1 MKQKDFIGLSRSP
14 LVNQLHALR
23 ESITKPAPEHNMHG
37 YMPQN
42 KLAWIWKNLCHLG
55 NTHYPYQTYVN
66 RTENNGIFTLPDEPE
81 LSVALL
87 SDWASDTPES
97 CNVAA
102 LCGSRERDFSIHL
115 GDTYYVG
122 NEKEIACNFNS
133 TTGAP
138 WPYGKRGSFALMG
151 NHEMYSSG
159 KAYFTQLLPYM
170 SMSEN
175 GNVKN
180 QEAAFFCLENKYWR
194 LIGID
199 TGYYSLK
206 GFLGV
211 KANTNLELHKEQ
223 MKWLREVVQP
233 AGDNRGIILLSHHQA
248 FSAFEKENYPRPAK
262 QLAELL
268 GTDRTV
274 LWFWGH
280 EHRLSLYGENE
291 LDNGLKVFARCI
303 GHGGM
308 PVAIEEEP
316 SQQHSS
322 CNLVAFDQRER
333 KKIDKFPV
341 GYNGYAVLKLK
352 GPELVVEY
360 YDDNDNNDLNQERK
374 ILEEKWQWQNGK
386 LQGVSATDFTTGWP
400 QKLTQVQA
408 VEKAIQT
415 TRPQPT
421 PAMV

>member
-1 MKQKDFIGLSRSP
+1 MKLLFTFLFVPLFSFSQTFTQNEIDRYKSQAQRVTIVRDNWGVPHIYGKSDADAVFGL
-14 LVNQLHALR
+14 LYAQCEENFFKV
-23 ESITKPAPEHNMHG
+23 E
-37 YMPQN
+37 
-42 KLAWIWKNLCHLG
+42 
-55 NTHYPYQTYVN
+55 
-66 RTENNGIFTLPDEPE
+66 ENNLEM
-81 LSVALL
+81 
-87 SDWASDTPES
+87 
-97 CNVAA
+97 
-102 LCGSRERDFSIHL
+102 L
-115 GDTYYVG
+115 G
-122 NEKEIACNFNS
+122 
-133 TTGAP
+133 
-138 WPYGKRGSFALMG
+138 
-151 NHEMYSSG
+151 
-159 KAYFTQLLPYM
+159 
-170 SMSEN
+170 
-175 GNVKN
+175 
-180 QEAAFFCLENKYWR
+180 
-194 LIGID
+194 
-199 TGYYSLK
+199 
-206 GFLGV
+206 
-211 KANTNLELHKEQ
+211 
-223 MKWLREVVQP
+223 
-233 AGDNRGIILLSHHQA
+233 
-248 FSAFEKENYPRPAK
+248 
-262 QLAELL
+262 
-268 GTDRTV
+268 
-274 LWFWGH
+274 
-280 EHRLSLYGENE
+280 RLSEVYGENE